1 MKKPPRTRIDVV
13 TDSAQTSPYEET
25 THEKKEDT
33 AMGDMELG
41 MNFDG
46 RAGDP
51 NIIDEASRKKI
62 AAYIDE
68 RVGEFRCP
76 DHNKA
81 PTIAVTGDNL
91 ENISFDVTGCCTKC
105 IQMTKDKL
113 AE

>member
-1 MKKPPRTRIDVV
+1 
-13 TDSAQTSPYEET
+13 
-25 THEKKEDT
+25 
-33 AMGDMELG
+33 MGDMELG
-41 MNFDG
+41 MTFDG

-81 PTIAVTGDNL
+81 PTIVVTGDSRGSDNGINAAIL
-91 ENISFDVTGCCTKC
+91 GEMATEIASLDVDFVLFPGDLVTGSS
-105 IQMTKDKL
+105 DPL
-113 AE
+113 R